1 MTHTMAPRAATG
13 RNLHARVIDEIG
25 ESIVGGAL
33 RAGDALP
40 GESELAEHMEVSR
53 TILREALKVLA
64 SKGLIETRQKI
75 GMRVRD
81 SRFWNHLDADILA
94 WRCASMPTD
103 DFVDKLVEMRG
114 IIEPAA
120 AMTAARRRDAGQLAA
135 IGEALAGMEAAM
147 DLDSWAEADLRFH
160 EAVLAATNNELLSSL
175 FSVIETA
182 LGTYFVM
189 SARTAK
195 NFRYSLPYHREV
207 YEAIRRRRPN
217 EAAAAMQAMIDDSKG
232 NMRRGRRKAS

>member
-1 MTHTMAPRAATG
+1 
-13 RNLHARVIDEIG
+13 
-25 ESIVGGAL
+25 
-33 RAGDALP
+33 
-40 GESELAEHMEVSR
+40 
-53 TILREALKVLA
+53 
-64 SKGLIETRQKI
+64 
-75 GMRVRD
+75 
-81 SRFWNHLDADILA
+81 
-94 WRCASMPTD
+94 
-103 DFVDKLVEMRG
+103 
-114 IIEPAA
+114 
-120 AMTAARRRDAGQLAA
+120 
-135 IGEALAGMEAAM
+135 M
-147 DLDSWAEADLRFH
+147 DLDSWAEADLRVH